1 MVSAKEV
8 TRQFRRLDSQI
19 SDCMITMNSRV
30 SKMMLTT
37 HITFSVGWVG
47 TVAAFLA
54 LSIVGVISSDAVVRS
69 CYIAMEIVAWFII
82 IPFCFASLLTGI
94 VQALGTHWGL
104 FKHWWVFVKLVITI
118 IATSIL
124 ILHMQ
129 PISYLADVA
138 TQKVLSYDELRGL
151 RIRIVADA
159 AAAILVLT
167 AITTVSVYKPWGKI
181 QFGVSIPSF
190 KSTTKR
196 PMGRFLLIGFAIAI
210 IIFIMLHLMKGG
222 MQH

>member
-1 MVSAKEV
+1 M
-8 TRQFRRLDSQI
+8 L
-19 SDCMITMNSRV
+19 TMNSRV

-37 HITFSVGWVG
+37 HITFSVGWIG

-54 LSIVGVISSDAVVRS
+54 LSMVGLVSSDAVVRS
-69 CYIAMEIVAWFII
+69 CYVAMEIVAWFVI
-82 IPFCFASLLTGI
+82 IPFCLASLLTGL

-104 FKHWWVFVKLVITI
+104 FKHWWIFVKLVLTV
-118 IATSIL
+118 IATLIL

-129 PISYLADVA
+129 PISYLAELA
-138 TQKVLSYDELRGL
+138 TQKEGSFDELQGL

-181 QFGVSIPSF
+181 QSGISLPDF
-190 KSTTKR
+190 KATTKK
-196 PMGRFLLIGFAIAI
+196 PMGQYLIIGFALAF
-210 IIFIMLHLMKGG
+210 IIFFLLHLMKGG
-222 MQH
+222 MHH